1 MIQDMSPQTCFRF
14 LLFCAFAA
22 LTLQGNAQ
30 TKAPEDRT
38 YVLRANDI
46 IRLEV
51 YDEPDLSGAVRILK
65 TGQASFP
72 LIGSVKVSGLSIS
85 AAAAEIR
92 KNYAKDYL
100 VDPKLI
106 LTVQEYAT
114 DYISV
119 IGAVVNPGQIPIP
132 VAGKLDLATAMA
144 TAGGLAPNAG
154 TQGILL
160 VRNSGSNSTYSI
172 NSIISGSAGRVKL
185 AAGDRIIVNQ
195 SAFVG
200 KSVTI
205 LGQVRRQGPLTF
217 PVNGRLDLVMA
228 IANAG
233 GLTELANPKKV
244 TVNRKGR
251 VTMVDYKK
259 VSQQGNPYSLQP
271 GDIITVAQRLF

>member
-1 MIQDMSPQTCFRF
+1 MSSSF
-14 LLFCAFAA
+14 LLRLLLCAFFA
-22 LTLQGNAQ
+22 TLGSSGHAESP
-30 TKAPEDRT
+30 APEDST

-51 YDEPDLSGAVRILK
+51 YGEPDLSGAVRILK

-72 LIGSVKVSGLSIS
+72 LIGSLKVSDLSVA

-92 KNYAKDYL
+92 RNYAEDYL
-100 VDPKLI
+100 VDPKLT

-119 IGAVVNPGQIPIP
+119 IGAVTTPGQIPIP
-132 VAGKLDLATAMA
+132 VSGNLDLATAMA
-144 TAGGLAPNAG
+144 TAGGLAPNAD
-154 TQGILL
+154 TQSILL
-160 VRNSGSNSTYSI
+160 VRNSGTSTTFSMDSI
-172 NSIISGSAGRVKL
+172 VSGSEGRIKL

-205 LGQVRRQGPLTF
+205 LGQVGRQGPLAF

-228 IANAG
+228 IAFAG

-244 TVNRKGR
+244 TINRKGK
-251 VTMVDYKK
+251 VTIVDYRK
-259 VSQQGNPYSLQP
+259 VSQEGNPIQLQP
-271 GDIITVAQRLF
+271 GDIITVAERFF

>member
-144 TAGGLAPNAG
+144 TAGGLAPNAN
-154 TQGILL
+154 TQSILL
-160 VRNSGSNSTYSI
+160 VRNSGGNSTYSI

-195 SAFVG
+195 SAF
-200 KSVTI
+200 
-205 LGQVRRQGPLTF
+205 
-217 PVNGRLDLVMA
+217 N
-228 IANAG
+228 
-233 GLTELANPKKV
+233 
-244 TVNRKGR
+244 
-251 VTMVDYKK
+251 
-259 VSQQGNPYSLQP
+259 SQLES
-271 GDIITVAQRLF
+271 